1 MSSILNETDDKNNKN
16 FIYDTSIVPE
26 VIKDSEDEEEL
37 ALKEDNSDDNDDV
50 IALNGVYYDDCD
62 DDNNCTLNVPSDE
75 DVILWNDEPCSSKDF
90 LKRKLSSN
98 ETLNNEKRFKID
110 DFASKFSD
118 NDIPTDNA
126 ANNNDISKIEPV
138 SETYYI
144 SEFSDDDD
152 ILDLTTEEFTFSTK
166 KKQETEVID
175 LTGDEKLAFSIQQL
189 DLELEKQRKLQEQQD
204 AEYALKLSLELNA
217 EIPVETA
224 LQRNKIENSNNL
236 VYPILSNSSFD
247 DTSKE
252 KLKEIERTVP
262 FDKQNASIAPP
273 LVKRE
278 WGFKSTVSPIAPTE
292 FPFHLN
298 PLTQQRLKQARMDAA
313 GKRALA
319 TETPVFLSAST
330 LMQLPSIIPPTQ
342 KTYWTPTVN
351 NLQRSSNADDMV
363 DSDLKNLLSNV
374 AHNENITPINRRL
387 PTPALMTV
395 TLQPHQQLGL
405 EWMLKM
411 ENSSNKGGILAD
423 DMGLGKTIQTIAL
436 LLSNKPTSDGTND
449 ITNQVLI
456 ICPKS
461 LLNQWKEEMIDKTNY
476 FTEKSIH
483 IYHNDSPGGKEKN
496 LKILKQYEVVITTYG
511 AITSEWIN
519 EKKIEKAS
527 NAKKK
532 NKQIK
537 DFFLDEEADKT
548 KKSSKRPANRLG
560 NLFQINWWRI
570 VLGMIKVVGEKS

>member
-26 VIKDSEDEEEL
+26 IIKDSEDEEEL

-90 LKRKLSSN
+90 LKRKLNSN

-126 ANNNDISKIEPV
+126 ANYNDISKIEPV

-278 WGFKSTVSPIAPTE
+278 WGFKSTVSPIVPTE

-387 PTPALMTV
+387 PTPALMV
-395 TLQPHQQLGL
+395 R
-405 EWMLKM
+405 
-411 ENSSNKGGILAD
+411 
-423 DMGLGKTIQTIAL
+423 KTIQTIAL